1 MRTGGL
7 MCGATYL
14 FEEGPIRALARSVPN
29 GAISMRATLRL
40 SALTLL
46 GLFFSMAPALAQ
58 SAGPDE
64 AVQPN
69 GTVRQ
74 NLALT
79 AGQRSAIYNVVIRER
94 AKPHADQIAVAVGAP
109 VPPTI
114 DLVDLP
120 DQATADNPSAALLKY
135 AMVHGDVVVVDPVAM
150 RVVDVIR
157 NGTKP

>member
-1 MRTGGL
+1 MRN
-7 MCGATYL
+7 
-14 FEEGPIRALARSVPN
+14 I
-29 GAISMRATLRL
+29 LRL
-40 SALTLL
+40 SAAALL
-46 GLFFSMAPALAQ
+46 GLFFGIAPALAQ

-64 AVQPN
+64 AIQPN

-79 AGQRSAIYNVVIRER
+79 AGQRSAIYNIVIRQR
-94 AKPHADQIAVAVGAP
+94 AKPHAEQISVAVGAP

-150 RVVDVIR
+150 RVVNVIR
-157 NGTKP
+157 NGAKP

>member
-1 MRTGGL
+1 MRNILG
-7 MCGATYL
+7 
-14 FEEGPIRALARSVPN
+14 
-29 GAISMRATLRL
+29 ISA
-40 SALTLL
+40 AVVL
-46 GLFFSMAPALAQ
+46 GLLFGVAPALAQ

-64 AVQPN
+64 AIQPD
-69 GTVRQ
+69 GTLRQ
-74 NLALT
+74 NVALT
-79 AGQRSAIYNVVIRER
+79 AGQRSAIYNIVIRQR
-94 AKPHADQIAVAVGAP
+94 AKPHADQISVAVGAP

-157 NGTKP
+157 NGAKP

>member
-1 MRTGGL
+1 MRN
-7 MCGATYL
+7 
-14 FEEGPIRALARSVPN
+14 I
-29 GAISMRATLRL
+29 LRL
-40 SALTLL
+40 SVAALL
-46 GLFFSMAPALAQ
+46 GLFFSVAAALAQ

-64 AVQPN
+64 AIQPD
-69 GTVRQ
+69 GTLRQ

-79 AGQRSAIYNVVIRER
+79 AGQRTAIYNIVIRQR
-94 AKPHADQIAVAVGAP
+94 AKPHADPMSIAVGAP

-120 DQATADNPSAALLKY
+120 DQATVNNPSTALLKY

-157 NGTKP
+157 NGVKP

>member
-1 MRTGGL
+1 LAAPLFGL
-7 MCGATYL
+7 
-14 FEEGPIRALARSVPN
+14 I
-29 GAISMRATLRL
+29 
-40 SALTLL
+40 L
-46 GLFFSMAPALAQ
+46 GIAPALAQ

-64 AVQPN
+64 AIQPN

-79 AGQRSAIYNVVIRER
+79 AGQRSAIYNIVIRER
-94 AKPHADQIAVAVGAP
+94 VKPQADQIAVTVGAP

-114 DLVDLP
+114 ELVDLP
-120 DQATADNPSAALLKY
+120 DQATVNSPSAALLKY

-157 NGTKP
+157 NGAKP

>member
-1 MRTGGL
+1 MRNIL
-7 MCGATYL
+7 R
-14 FEEGPIRALARSVPN
+14 FSV
-29 GAISMRATLRL
+29 AVV
-40 SALTLL
+40 L
-46 GLFFSMAPALAQ
+46 GLLFGVAPALAQ

-64 AVQPN
+64 AIQPD
-69 GTVRQ
+69 GTLRQ
-74 NLALT
+74 NVALT
-79 AGQRSAIYNVVIRER
+79 AGQRSAIYNIVIRQR
-94 AKPHADQIAVAVGAP
+94 AKPHADQISVAVGAP

-157 NGTKP
+157 NGAKP

>member
-1 MRTGGL
+1 MR
-7 MCGATYL
+7 
-14 FEEGPIRALARSVPN
+14 IVS
-29 GAISMRATLRL
+29 RL
-40 SALTLL
+40 SALALCGLL
-46 GLFFSMAPALAQ
+46 FRMAPALAQ

-74 NLALT
+74 TLPLT
-79 AGQRSAIYNVVIRER
+79 AGQRSAIYNIVIRER
-94 AKPHADQIAVAVGAP
+94 AKPHADQIIVTVGAP

-120 DQATADNPSAALLKY
+120 DQATVNNPSAALLKY

-157 NGTKP
+157 NGAKP

>member
-1 MRTGGL
+1 MHNIL
-7 MCGATYL
+7 K
-14 FEEGPIRALARSVPN
+14 F
-29 GAISMRATLRL
+29 
-40 SALTLL
+40 SAAALL
-46 GLFFSMAPALAQ
+46 GLFFGIAPALAQ

-69 GTVRQ
+69 GTLRQ

-79 AGQRSAIYNVVIRER
+79 AGQRSAIYNIVIRQR

-120 DQATADNPSAALLKY
+120 DQATADNPSTALLKY

-150 RVVDVIR
+150 RVVDVIHSSA
-157 NGTKP
+157 KP

>member
-1 MRTGGL
+1 MRN
-7 MCGATYL
+7 
-14 FEEGPIRALARSVPN
+14 I
-29 GAISMRATLRL
+29 LRL
-40 SALTLL
+40 SAAALL
-46 GLFFSMAPALAQ
+46 GLFFGFAPALAQ

-64 AVQPN
+64 AIQPD
-69 GTVRQ
+69 GTLRQ
-74 NLALT
+74 NVALT
-79 AGQRSAIYNVVIRER
+79 AGQRSAIYNIVIRQR
-94 AKPHADQIAVAVGAP
+94 AKPHADQISVAVGAP

-157 NGTKP
+157 NGAKP

>member
-1 MRTGGL
+1 MRN
-7 MCGATYL
+7 
-14 FEEGPIRALARSVPN
+14 I
-29 GAISMRATLRL
+29 LRL
-40 SALTLL
+40 SAAALL
-46 GLFFSMAPALAQ
+46 GLFFGIAPALAQ

-64 AVQPN
+64 AIQPN

-79 AGQRSAIYNVVIRER
+79 AGQRSAIYNIVIRQR
-94 AKPHADQIAVAVGAP
+94 AKPHAEQISVAVGAP

-120 DQATADNPSAALLKY
+120 DQATVNNPSTALLKY

-157 NGTKP
+157 SGAKP

>member
-1 MRTGGL
+1 MRN
-7 MCGATYL
+7 
-14 FEEGPIRALARSVPN
+14 I
-29 GAISMRATLRL
+29 LRFSL
-40 SALTLL
+40 PALL
-46 GLFFSMAPALAQ
+46 GLFFGIAPALAQ

-74 NLALT
+74 TVALT
-79 AGQRSAIYNVVIRER
+79 AGQRSAIYDIVIRER
-94 AKPHADQIAVAVGAP
+94 VKPHADQIAVAVGAP

-114 DLVDLP
+114 ELVDLP
-120 DQATADNPSAALLKY
+120 DQATADNPSAAYLKY

-157 NGTKP
+157 NGVKP

>member
-1 MRTGGL
+1 MRN
-7 MCGATYL
+7 
-14 FEEGPIRALARSVPN
+14 V
-29 GAISMRATLRL
+29 LRL
-40 SALTLL
+40 SAAALL
-46 GLFFSMAPALAQ
+46 GLFFGIAPGLAQ

-64 AVQPN
+64 AIQPD
-69 GTVRQ
+69 GTLRQ

-79 AGQRSAIYNVVIRER
+79 AVQRSAIYNVVIRQR
-94 AKPHADQIAVAVGAP
+94 AKPHADQISVAVGAP

-150 RVVDVIR
+150 RVVDVIS
-157 NGTKP
+157 NGAKP

>member
-1 MRTGGL
+1 MRN
-7 MCGATYL
+7 
-14 FEEGPIRALARSVPN
+14 I
-29 GAISMRATLRL
+29 LRF
-40 SALTLL
+40 SAAALL
-46 GLFFSMAPALAQ
+46 GLFFGVAPALAQ

-74 NLALT
+74 TLALT
-79 AGQRSAIYNVVIRER
+79 AGQRSAIYNIVIRER
-94 AKPHADQIAVAVGAP
+94 AKPHTDQITVAVGAP

-157 NGTKP
+157 SGAKP

>member
-1 MRTGGL
+1 MRN
-7 MCGATYL
+7 
-14 FEEGPIRALARSVPN
+14 I
-29 GAISMRATLRL
+29 LRF
-40 SALTLL
+40 SAAALL
-46 GLFFSMAPALAQ
+46 GLFFGIAPALAQ

-69 GTVRQ
+69 GTVTQ
-74 NLALT
+74 TLALT
-79 AGQRSAIYNVVIRER
+79 AGQRSAIYNIVIRQR
-94 AKPHADQIAVAVGAP
+94 AKPHADQIAVTVGAP

-120 DQATADNPSAALLKY
+120 EQATADNPSAALLKY

-157 NGTKP
+157 NGAKP

>member
-1 MRTGGL
+1 MRN
-7 MCGATYL
+7 
-14 FEEGPIRALARSVPN
+14 I
-29 GAISMRATLRL
+29 LRL
-40 SALTLL
+40 SAAALL
-46 GLFFSMAPALAQ
+46 GLFFCIAPALAQ
-58 SAGPDE
+58 SAGSDE
-64 AVQPN
+64 AIQPN

-79 AGQRSAIYNVVIRER
+79 AGQRSAIYNIVIRQR
-94 AKPHADQIAVAVGAP
+94 AKPHAEQISIAVGAP

-157 NGTKP
+157 NGAKP

>member
-1 MRTGGL
+1 MRN
-7 MCGATYL
+7 
-14 FEEGPIRALARSVPN
+14 I
-29 GAISMRATLRL
+29 LRL
-40 SALTLL
+40 SAAALF
-46 GLFFSMAPALAQ
+46 GLFFSVAAALAQ
-58 SAGPDE
+58 SAGLDE
-64 AVQPN
+64 AIQPD
-69 GTVRQ
+69 GTLRQ

-79 AGQRSAIYNVVIRER
+79 AGQRSAIYNIVIRQR
-94 AKPHADQIAVAVGAP
+94 AKPHADPTSIAVGAP

-157 NGTKP
+157 NGAKP

>member
-1 MRTGGL
+1 MRSIL
-7 MCGATYL
+7 I
-14 FEEGPIRALARSVPN
+14 F
-29 GAISMRATLRL
+29 RL
-40 SALTLL
+40 SALALF
-46 GLFFSMAPALAQ
+46 GLIFGVNPTLAQ

-69 GTVRQ
+69 GTVTQ
-74 NLALT
+74 TLALT
-79 AGQRSAIYNVVIRER
+79 AGQRSAIYNIVIRER
-94 AKPHADQIAVAVGAP
+94 AKPHADQISVAVGAP

-120 DQATADNPSAALLKY
+120 DQATANNPSTAFLKY

-157 NGTKP
+157 NGAKP

>member
-1 MRTGGL
+1 MRN
-7 MCGATYL
+7 
-14 FEEGPIRALARSVPN
+14 I
-29 GAISMRATLRL
+29 LRL
-40 SALTLL
+40 SAAALL
-46 GLFFSMAPALAQ
+46 GLLFGVAPALAQ

-64 AVQPN
+64 AIQPD
-69 GTVRQ
+69 GTLRQ
-74 NLALT
+74 NVALT
-79 AGQRSAIYNVVIRER
+79 AGQRSAIYNIVIRQR
-94 AKPHADQIAVAVGAP
+94 AKPHADQISVAVGAP

-157 NGTKP
+157 NGAKP

>member
-1 MRTGGL
+1 MRN
-7 MCGATYL
+7 
-14 FEEGPIRALARSVPN
+14 I
-29 GAISMRATLRL
+29 LRL
-40 SALTLL
+40 SAAALF
-46 GLFFSMAPALAQ
+46 GLFFSVAAALAQ
-58 SAGPDE
+58 SAGLDE
-64 AVQPN
+64 AIQPD
-69 GTVRQ
+69 GTLRQ

-79 AGQRSAIYNVVIRER
+79 AGQRSAIYNIVIRQR
-94 AKPHADQIAVAVGAP
+94 AKPHADPMSITVGAP

-157 NGTKP
+157 NGAKP

>member
-1 MRTGGL
+1 MRN
-7 MCGATYL
+7 
-14 FEEGPIRALARSVPN
+14 I
-29 GAISMRATLRL
+29 LRL
-40 SALTLL
+40 SAAALL
-46 GLFFSMAPALAQ
+46 GLFFGVAPALAQ

-64 AVQPN
+64 AIQPN

-79 AGQRSAIYNVVIRER
+79 AGQRSAIYNIVIRQR
-94 AKPHADQIAVAVGAP
+94 AKPHADQISVAVGAP

-150 RVVDVIR
+150 RIVDVIR
-157 NGTKP
+157 NGAKP

>member
-1 MRTGGL
+1 MQN
-7 MCGATYL
+7 
-14 FEEGPIRALARSVPN
+14 F
-29 GAISMRATLRL
+29 LRF
-40 SALTLL
+40 SAAVLL
-46 GLFFSMAPALAQ
+46 GLFFGMATALAQ
-58 SAGPDE
+58 SAGLDE
-64 AVQPN
+64 AIQPN

-79 AGQRSAIYNVVIRER
+79 AGQRSAIYDIVIRQR
-94 AKPHADQIAVAVGAP
+94 AKPYANQIIVTVGAP

-120 DQATADNPSAALLKY
+120 VQATADNPSAALLKY

-157 NGTKP
+157 NGVKP